1 MSKLTIEIPAELKE
15 VLDRYPEVQ
24 WEHVAEKALWGF
36 ARKVRLADQLA
47 ARSKLGSKGADAIGR
62 ALKAGIRRRYAKTA
76 R

>member
-1 MSKLTIEIPAELKE
+1 MSKLTIEIPAELKA

-24 WEHVAEKALWGF
+24 WEQVAEKALWGF

-47 ARSKLGSKGADAIGR
+47 ARSKLDAKGAEAIGR
-62 ALKAGIRRRYAKTA
+62 SLKAGLRRRYMKAA